1 MTSELSWHR
10 NYAIFYMQPYFS
22 ALGTLLSKSFAGAF
36 SSNSRV
42 DVREVKAKSI
52 RALSRY
58 FGMKV
63 FMVRN
68 ITVKIGQSWYLAV
81 ICRKWSALPF
91 EMQFQLIASSVFLKT
106 CVKEVHSLIFKRL
119 SPAFDHQHH
128 LVTWWGRWH
137 KSEGHS
143 VTCYCHLTISTAFGA
158 RWTTGN

>member
-1 MTSELSWHR
+1 MKIRFDQGYNDIGVEITSYFTCSRISRHWEL
-10 NYAIFYMQPYFS
+10 FF
-22 ALGTLLSKSFAGAF
+22 L

-68 ITVKIGQSWYLAV
+68 ITVKIGQSWCLAV

-91 EMQFQLIASSVFLKT
+91 EMQFQLIAISVFLKT

>member
-10 NYAIFYMQPYFS
+10 NYAIFYMHS
-22 ALGTLLSKSFAGAF
+22 ALGTLLSKSFSGAF

-68 ITVKIGQSWYLAV
+68 ITVKIGQS
-81 ICRKWSALPF
+81 
-91 EMQFQLIASSVFLKT
+91 
-106 CVKEVHSLIFKRL
+106 
-119 SPAFDHQHH
+119 
-128 LVTWWGRWH
+128 
-137 KSEGHS
+137 
-143 VTCYCHLTISTAFGA
+143 
-158 RWTTGN
+158 